1 MSITKQ
7 QILDAVSEMSVLEIS
22 ELVSMMEKK
31 FGVSSLASSM
41 SSESNVSGKS
51 EEKSEFDVLLHEI
64 GKNKISVIKVVRSS
78 LSLGL
83 KEAKDLVESTLP
95 VVLKS
100 GLNKDEAE
108 SLKKSI
114 ELSGAKVVLQ

>member
-7 QILDAVSEMSVLEIS
+7 QILDAVSEMSISEIA

-31 FGVSSLASSM
+31 FGVSSLASNIP
-41 SSESNVSGKS
+41 SESNLSGKS

-83 KEAKDLVESTLP
+83 KEAKDLVESDLP
-95 VVLKS
+95 VILKS

-114 ELSGAKVVLQ
+114 ELSGAKIVLQ